1 MPVLIIL
8 LVIALI
14 LVILGIRKIYYLSS
28 DPTTEKDFFPP
39 IHHESKPLNE
49 APAQLPFSQ
58 LGGTIND
65 VTGVNRTSIYG
76 ILQIKSEDDLRNALQ
91 FARQQKLTVSIAG
104 AKHSMGSQEFATDTL
119 VLDMRGFN
127 QMSVD
132 AKSKILTVQSGAI
145 WHHILEY
152 LNPHTLSIEAMQS
165 FDLPT
170 VGGTISVNA
179 HGLDHRIGGIA
190 STIQSLRLML
200 ADGSIRTLSRQEN
213 DELFQAAVGGYGLLG
228 IILDAQLTLMDNLAY
243 TEVRTIMKTQDFPS
257 AYARIVSDPSYHM
270 FYARLSDAPSSFLKE
285 TIIYAYKVV
294 DQTLPLEPLKP
305 ENFVQLTRF
314 VFNLGRKSYVGREI
328 KWWAEKN
335 IQPLLEKYPQTRNQ
349 IMYRSYA
356 YLKNNLQNNTDVL
369 QEYFLPTEQ
378 ILAFIQGLGDILQR
392 LAVVTR
398 NVEIRSVHNENILL
412 DYAKADWLGV
422 VLYLNFDVTEQDMR
436 KIREAH
442 SELIDLAQ
450 SLGGSFYLP
459 YQLSATRAQIDNS
472 YPEFGRF
479 LELKKQYDVDL
490 LFTSKFYQK
499 YGTM

>member
-1 MPVLIIL
+1 MPIFIVL
-8 LVIALI
+8 LVLAFILI
-14 LVILGIRKIYYLSS
+14 FLGIRKIYYLSS
-28 DPTTEKDFFPP
+28 DPTSEKDFFPH
-39 IHHESKPLNE
+39 IHHKRKPPDE
-49 APAQLPFSQ
+49 APARLPFSQ

-65 VTGVNRTSIYG
+65 VSGVDRTSIYG
-76 ILQIKSEDDLRNALQ
+76 ILRIESEDELRNTLH

-104 AKHSMGSQEFATDTL
+104 AKHSMGGQEFATDAL

-127 QMSVD
+127 QVSVD

-152 LNPHTLSIEAMQS
+152 LNSYTLAIEAMQS

-179 HGLDHRIGGIA
+179 HGLDQRIGGIA

-200 ADGSIRTLSRQEN
+200 ADGSIQTLSRREN
-213 DELFQAAVGGYGLLG
+213 DELFQAAVGGYGLFG
-228 IILDAQLTLMDNLAY
+228 IILDVQLTLMDNLAY
-243 TEVRTIMKTQDFPS
+243 TEVRTMIKTQDFPS

-305 ENFVQLTRF
+305 ENFVKLTRF

-328 KWWAEKN
+328 KWWAEKY
-335 IQPLLEKYPQTRNQ
+335 IQPLLQTFPQSRNQ

-369 QEYFLPTEQ
+369 QEYFLPKEQ

-392 LAVVTR
+392 LSVVTR
-398 NVEIRSVHNENILL
+398 NVEIRSVHKGNILL
-412 DYAKADWLGV
+412 DYAKGDWLGV
-422 VLYLNFDVTEQDMR
+422 VLYLNFDVNEQDMR
-436 KIREAH
+436 KIKEAH

-459 YQLSATRAQIDNS
+459 YQLSATREQIEKS
-472 YPEFGRF
+472 YPEFVKF
-479 LELKKQYDVDL
+479 LELKKKYDPDL
-490 LFTSKFYQK
+490 IFTSQFYKK